1 MFWLNL
7 LFCRF
12 SYFAVNISNQT
23 TVYNLLICNALNL
36 KIPPPRKIGGGIL
49 TFLCHITYDKG
60 SKNLLQCKL

>member
-23 TVYNLLICNALNL
+23 TVYNLLICNVLNL
-36 KIPPPRKIGGGIL
+36 KIPPPEKSGEGFIL
-49 TFLCHITYDKG
+49 YVRALWR
-60 SKNLLQCKL
+60 SKYCLLFRQR